1 LAKIGLY
8 RQAKDTHLVAH
19 GPNGE
24 SGVKLGTFN
33 RKARAGLCAIAMG
46 LGLLPAANAQTFPP
60 AELGGLAFNNTQP
73 ERILVAQ
80 ADQAQLLVRIQQLE
94 EQIRLLN
101 GQIEGLTFQLTQ
113 MQEIVNRLQ
122 EDSEFRFQQ
131 LEGGAGGKTEAA
143 TQPGGVTLP
152 EASPQTQIVAP
163 TGEDAVPLT
172 DIPEQ
177 GVKPLPGEAEFDPTF
192 EGQSALPT
200 DDLGNSADPLV
211 GTGQAGG
218 IDLATGQPL
227 DLSYN
232 PAAVSTGNADADA
245 QFAAGYEALQ
255 SGDYAFAADQ
265 FDQFVSIYPDSPQVP
280 EAANFLGDALLQQGS
295 YDQAAEVLLDTFQK
309 HPDHP
314 RAPDLLLKLGMA
326 LSGAGERETACRT
339 YAEVD
344 KRYTTLEPAFVTRL
358 AAEKAKAQCPPA

>member
-1 LAKIGLY
+1 M
-8 RQAKDTHLVAH
+8 
-19 GPNGE
+19 
-24 SGVKLGTFN
+24 KLGTFN
-33 RKARAGLCAIAMG
+33 RKARTALCAAAIG

-60 AELGGLAFNNTQP
+60 AELGGLALNNTQTD
-73 ERILVAQ
+73 RVLVAQ

-94 EQIRLLN
+94 EQIRVLN

-113 MQEIVNRLQ
+113 MQEIVNRMQ
-122 EDSEFRFQQ
+122 EDTEFRFQQ

-143 TQPGGVTLP
+143 TQPGGVTPP
-152 EASPQTQIVAP
+152 EASPQTQIQAP

-172 DIPEQ
+172 EIPEQ

-192 EGQSALPT
+192 DQSGLPM
-200 DDLGNSADPLV
+200 DDLGDSADPLV
-211 GTGQAGG
+211 GTGRTGG
-218 IDLATGQPL
+218 VDLATGQPL
-227 DLSYN
+227 DLSYD
-232 PAAVSTGNADADA
+232 PTAVSTGNADADA
-245 QFAAGYEALQ
+245 QFAAGYEAMQ

-265 FDQFVSIYPDSPQVP
+265 FDQFVSLYPNNPQVP
-280 EAANFLGDALLQQGS
+280 EAANLLGDALLRQGS
-295 YDQAAEVLLDTFQK
+295 YDRAAEVLLDTFQK

-344 KRYTTLEPAFVTRL
+344 RRYTTLAPDFLSRL

>member
-1 LAKIGLY
+1 M
-8 RQAKDTHLVAH
+8 
-19 GPNGE
+19 
-24 SGVKLGTFN
+24 KLGTFN
-33 RKARAGLCAIAMG
+33 RKARAGLCAVAIG
-46 LGLLPAANAQTFPP
+46 LGLLPAANAQTLPP
-60 AELGGLAFNNTQP
+60 AELGGLSYTNTQP

-80 ADQAQLLVRIQQLE
+80 ADQAQVLVRMQQLE

-113 MQEIVNRLQ
+113 MQEIVNRMQ
-122 EDSEFRFQQ
+122 EDNEFRFQQ

-143 TQPGGVTLP
+143 TQSGGVTPP
-152 EASPQTQIVAP
+152 EASPQTQTQPQAP
-163 TGEDAVPLT
+163 SGEDAVPLT
-172 DIPEQ
+172 QIPEQ

-192 EGQSALPT
+192 DDQSALPM
-200 DDLGNSADPLV
+200 DQIGNSADPLV
-211 GTGQAGG
+211 GTGQTGG

-232 PAAVSTGNADADA
+232 PATVSTGDADADA
-245 QFAAGYEALQ
+245 QFAAGYEAYA

-265 FDQFVSIYPDSPQVP
+265 FGQFVSLYPNNPQVP
-280 EAANFLGDALLQQGS
+280 EAANFLGDALLTQGS

-309 HPDHP
+309 HPDSP

-339 YAEVD
+339 FSEVD
-344 KRYTTLEPAFVTRL
+344 KRYTTQPPAFVARL
-358 AAEKAKAQCPPA
+358 AEEKAKAECPPA